1 MFVLMLMLMPVL
13 VVMFM
18 LSGLLLSF
26 VDLVVVVIMVAM
38 VAVRPLGLH
47 VVIVPEGESGSA
59 VADIDPPG
67 RDLAHSAAKRRVIRS
82 HLVAGGQ
89 DHVVAV
95 GSVTFAL
102 AAVEARG
109 QSLALAVSSAAVTL
123 TERKRERTPG
133 EVAADGTE
141 ADKGQRNGLGQLGR
155 IDRVLFV
162 RFDGGELRFRKLR
175 LGDGLGLPFGD
186 GCGFGFGSLARQK

>member
-1 MFVLMLMLMPVL
+1 MLVLMLMPVL

-26 VDLVVVVIMVAM
+26 VDLVVVVVVIMVAM

-67 RDLAHSAAKRRVIRS
+67 RDLAHSAAKRRVIGS

-123 TERKRERTPG
+123 TERKRERTSG
-133 EVAADGTE
+133 EVAADWTE
-141 ADKGQRNGLGQLGR
+141 ADNGQRNGLGRLGR

-186 GCGFGFGSLARQK
+186 GCGFGFGSLAR

>member
-1 MFVLMLMLMPVL
+1 MLVLVLVPVL

-18 LSGLLLSF
+18 LSRLLLSF

-38 VAVRPLGLH
+38 MAVRPLGLS

-59 VADIDPPG
+59 VAEIDPPG
-67 RDLAHSAAKRRVIRS
+67 RDLAHSAAKHRVIRS

-89 DHVVAV
+89 YHVVAV

-141 ADKGQRNGLGQLGR
+141 ADNGQRNGLGRLRQ

-175 LGDGLGLPFGD
+175 LGHGLGFPFGD
-186 GCGFGFGSLARQK
+186 SYGFGFGSLAR